1 MPNEMVEFKS
11 NGGTAEGYLAV
22 PESGTGAGLIVIQEW
37 WGLVPHIKNVCERFA
52 AEGFVALAPDLYHGR
67 TTGSPDEAGKLM
79 MALNIEQA
87 EKDLRGAIEYLIAH
101 EAVTGERVGTV
112 GFCMGGALSLYAAS
126 KNEQVGACVVFY
138 GGHPKVKPDLDNLR
152 APLLGLYAE
161 RDDFATPELARELE
175 AKLKSLDKSAEIHVY
190 AGADHA
196 FFNDERPEVFNATA
210 AADAWQ
216 RTLRFFREHLGA
228 RE

>member
-1 MPNEMVEFKS
+1 MVEFKS
-11 NGGTAEGYLAV
+11 NGATAAGYMAV
-22 PESGTGAGLIVIQEW
+22 PERGGGPGLIVIQEW

-52 AEGFVALAPDLYHGR
+52 AEGFVALAPDLFHGR
-67 TTGSPDEAGKLM
+67 STTSPDEAGKLM
-79 MALNIEQA
+79 MALNIEGA
-87 EKDLRGAIEYLIAH
+87 EKDLRGAIEYLLAH
-101 EAVTGERVGTV
+101 ESVRGERLGTI

-138 GGHPKVKPDLDNLR
+138 GGHPKVKPDLENMH
-152 APLLGLYAE
+152 APLLGFYAE
-161 RDDFATPELARELE
+161 RDDFATPALARELE
-175 AKLKSLDKSAEIHVY
+175 AQLTSLGKSAEIHVY

-216 RTLRFFREHLGA
+216 RTLRFFREHLG
-228 RE
+228 EEV